1 MKKMLSVLC
10 VLVMLFVGCSAE
22 KPTQMPAPV
31 STADDIVILF
41 TNDVHCGIE
50 DDIGYAGLAAYKA
63 AMEDKTPYV
72 SLVDCGDAIQ
82 GDFIGT
88 ISDGEYIIDIMN
100 EVGYDVATLGNHEFD
115 YGMQQLNTLIEEA
128 EYPYVA
134 CNITYSGSG
143 DNALTAVKPYEII
156 EYGDTSVGFIGV
168 ITPESLTKSTPV
180 YFMENGEYVYSFG
193 TSGEGLYATV
203 QTTVDECRAAGAD
216 YVVVL
221 SHLGDMLE
229 SSPYTSVELIG
240 NTNGIDAVLDGHA
253 HNVIPC
259 RIEKNKNGE
268 DVPFSSTGTK
278 LDNIGQLVITENGT
292 VTVGIVSGYEQKD
305 AAVEAYIASI
315 KASYETQMNEIV
327 ATTDI
332 SLSGY
337 DDDGIRLVRNRETT
351 IGNFCADAYRI
362 MGRADI
368 GLINGGGIRDDLP
381 AGEVTYADVLAV
393 HPFGNTLCVAK
404 ATGQE
409 ILDNLEVAYRDT
421 AAEYV
426 ADGQAVGENGTFQHI
441 SGMKLTID
449 TAVESSV
456 VFDEN
461 GMLVSVGDT
470 RRVKDVMIL
479 GDDGTYAPIDPNAE
493 YTVASHN
500 YLIRE
505 SGGGINVFADNE
517 LVIAEGMS
525 DYQILLEYITDT
537 LGGKLGEK
545 YAVTEG
551 RITIE

>member
-1 MKKMLSVLC
+1 MKKMVSVMC
-10 VLVMLFVGCSAE
+10 VLMMLFVGCSADE
-22 KPTQMPAPV
+22 PVQTPAPV

-63 AMEDKTPYV
+63 AMEDETPYV

-143 DNALTAVKPYEII
+143 DNALSAVKPYEII

-193 TSGEGLYATV
+193 TSGEELYATV

-332 SLSGY
+332 ALSGY
-337 DDDGIRLVRNRETT
+337 DEDGIRLVRNRETT

-362 MGRADI
+362 MGDADI

-449 TAVESSV
+449 TAVTSSV

-479 GDDGTYAPIDPNAE
+479 GDDGVYAPIDPNAE

-517 LVIAEGMS
+517 LIIAEGMS